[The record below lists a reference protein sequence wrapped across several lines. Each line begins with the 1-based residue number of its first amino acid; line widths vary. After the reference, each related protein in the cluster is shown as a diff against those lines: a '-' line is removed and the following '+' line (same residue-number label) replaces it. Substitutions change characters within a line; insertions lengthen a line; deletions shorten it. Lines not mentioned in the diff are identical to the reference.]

1 MHFCATLRSAVT
13 RLREKNTKKNLK
25 NKKYQEKKVTKS
37 LYFTYAWGRPYPTDC
52 NGSLHIG
59 LGHQRNQSV
68 NFCGCR
74 LRGLV
79 CAKGRI

>member
-1 MHFCATLRSAVT
+1 MHVCATLRSAVT
-13 RLREKNTKKNLK
+13 RLREKNTKIKR
-25 NKKYQEKKVTKS
+25 KYQKKKVTKS

-59 LGHQRNQSV
+59 LVTNVINRV

-79 CAKGRI
+79 SAKGRI

>member
-13 RLREKNTKKNLK
+13 RLREKNTKK
-25 NKKYQEKKVTKS
+25 KYQKKKVTKS

-59 LGHQRNQSV
+59 LGHHVINRL
-68 NFCGCR
+68 NFCGCS
-74 LRGLV
+74 LRGLAS
-79 CAKGRI
+79 AKGRI